1 MVIILENT
9 EHIVNHDYITSKGNW
24 ILLYSSWIIGWYRCN
39 RPDYPPPPLDWT
51 IPGYSLDYNTLG
63 IVWELPD
70 YTPVYTLGA
79 PRVYPT
85 SPDYTPP
92 DSRWG
97 IVWAIGVYSG
107 IYHI

>member
-1 MVIILENT
+1 MIISLAKEIGYY
-9 EHIVNHDYITSKGNW
+9 HIAAGLLVGTDVTAQIT
-24 ILLYSSWIIGWYRCN
+24 
-39 RPDYPPPPLDWT
+39 PPPLDWT
-51 IPGYSLDYNTLG
+51 IPGYSLYYNTLG

-92 DSRWG
+92 DSGWG

-107 IYHI
+107 IYHIGLTINYRYNI